1 MDNLMNMLTKKPIAK
16 ACPERS
22 ERVPVPVSITTA
34 APLKPIQPQ
43 PLKNVAVVAV
53 TESETQICVKLPDN
67 LVDYVRDFQHS
78 EAVKTGNLRF
88 SFKDALCSIIAAHK
102 VNNPSIAARPDIIK
116 TNEKKTG
123 RKAT

>member
-43 PLKNVAVVAV
+43 PLKKVVAA

-67 LVDYVRDFQHS
+67 FVDYVRDFQHS
-78 EAVKTGNLRF
+78 EALRTGNLHF
-88 SFKDALCSIIAAHK
+88 SFKDALSAIIANHK
-102 VNNPSIAARPDIIK
+102 SGNPAILPRPAIVK
-116 TNEKKTG
+116 EAEKRTG
-123 RKAT
+123 RKSK